1 MCFISGSILATP
13 KHLSISCWNVNGF
26 SQNSALSNKLSNS
39 DFLRYFNHHDILI
52 FTETWSYDSWTV
64 PGFKSISIPAKKH
77 RTKRHGR
84 LSGGIGFCFKTE
96 LQKGIAHI
104 SSSSDY
110 IWCKLDKTFFNFD
123 QDVFICA
130 IYIPPRDSPYF
141 DPDTFHNLENDIAN
155 LSEDG
160 YVILA
165 GDFNARTACALDFI
179 DSDYCVH
186 IPGDNHD
193 LPRQN
198 LKRRK
203 NFDNHINEHGNC
215 LLDICKTCDLRILNG
230 RSKGDSFGK
239 ITYHSP
245 KGINTVDYFIVSHNM
260 LNLEDNV
267 IVKKPTIF
275 SDHSQ
280 ITCSINTLSPV
291 SIHNETEPL
300 IETFNLP
307 KQFLWVRFN
316 CGSIPRGQV
325 LNKWQL

>member
-1 MCFISGSILATP
+1 MVHSKIAL
-13 KHLSISCWNVNGF
+13 
-26 SQNSALSNKLSNS
+26 NS
-39 DFLRYFNHHDILI
+39 
-52 FTETWSYDSWTV
+52 TCT
-64 PGFKSISIPAKKH
+64 
-77 RTKRHGR
+77 
-84 LSGGIGFCFKTE
+84 CFKTE
-96 LQKGIAHI
+96 LQKGITHI

-141 DPDTFHNLENDIAN
+141 DPDTFHNLENDIPN

-160 YVILA
+160 HVILT

-179 DSDYCVH
+179 DSDDCVH
-186 IPGDNHD
+186 IPGDNLD
-193 LPRQN
+193 LPCQN

-239 ITYHSP
+239 ITYHSR
-245 KGINTVDYFIVSHNM
+245 KGISTVDYFIVSHNM
-260 LNLEDNV
+260 LNLVDNV

-280 ITCSINTLSPV
+280 IICSINTLSPV

-307 KQFLWVRFN
+307 KQFLWENNSREKFVDTILSDEFQSRLLMFEQTHFDHTQDGINLATQTFSDLLNEIPLRSPKLN
-316 CGSIPRGQV
+316 CQ
-325 LNKWQL
+325 NKDRKKQHSKKWFDQECFQC